1 MDEKTKKKHVD
12 DEVGLEW
19 FDSRIAELIRNFRQ
33 MVNFMIH
40 KDSDMKNL
48 KEEEGYRQRN

>member
-48 KEEEGYRQRN
+48 KEEEGYS